1 MFLFWVLDGTEVH
14 RIMDAMETI
23 VSSTGKCV
31 EFVPRTTEPDFVYIT
46 AREKGFVSF
55 KIVENNLYKKVTL

>member
-1 MFLFWVLDGTEVH
+1 MFWFLDETEVH

-23 VSSTGKCV
+23 VSSTEKCV

-55 KIVENNLYKKVTL
+55 TIVVENNL